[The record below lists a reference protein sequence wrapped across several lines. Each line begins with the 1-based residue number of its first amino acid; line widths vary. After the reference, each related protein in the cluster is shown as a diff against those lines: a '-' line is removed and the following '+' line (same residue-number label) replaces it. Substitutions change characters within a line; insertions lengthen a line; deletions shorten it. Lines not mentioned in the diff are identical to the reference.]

1 MHEGVVKFKCSHCN
15 KGFPSKRSLIRHVQT
30 VHEGRKDFKC
40 DQCEMAYGQSGDLK
54 RHKIRAHQNVTK

>member
-1 MHEGVVKFKCSHCN
+1 MQKYKCTHCS
-15 KGFPSKRSLIRHVQT
+15 KAFPVSKDLIRHVRT

-54 RHKIRAHQNVTK
+54 RHKIRAHQNATK